1 MSDAPKFLKEEMSM
15 LKSPKTKE
23 KEKFFKEW
31 TAENW
36 IKGVMGL
43 MACAKIMF
51 LMGYMPLFCL
61 AGLYCLVDWW
71 FSKSV
76 LTPFFHFLIP
86 GFCILGAILVV
97 NVIGL
102 VYRYKKWRKFRSG
115 LPLSEEELPELH
127 VYAKEDLV
135 LYMQA
140 YEYVEGFLHLPSR
153 FCWEGMVDL
162 FGPQH
167 FEYDYGNAYWE
178 AMEELYRKL
187 PGYTVPEDD
196 GLETDTLEEV
206 EPTCANAILLQD
218 VKEYFEKI
226 VVDRCELKE
235 LENIKPVP
243 VPVGQSCE

>member
-1 MSDAPKFLKEEMSM
+1 M
-15 LKSPKTKE
+15 LKSPKSKE
-23 KEKFFKEW
+23 REKFFKEW

-36 IKGVMGL
+36 IEWVICL
-43 MACAKIMF
+43 MACAKFVF
-51 LMGYMPLFCL
+51 LIGYMPLFYL

-97 NVIGL
+97 NAIGL
-102 VYRYKKWRKFRSG
+102 IYRYKKWRKFRSG
-115 LPLSEEELPELH
+115 LPLSEKELPELH

-140 YEYVEGFLHLPSR
+140 YEYVEGFLRLPSR
-153 FCWEGMVDL
+153 FCWEGLVDL

-167 FEYDYGNAYWE
+167 FEYDYDSPYWKS
-178 AMEELYRKL
+178 MEELYQKL
-187 PGYTVPEDD
+187 PGYTVSEDSAF
-196 GLETDTLEEV
+196 GTDTLKEAV
-206 EPTCANAILLQD
+206 PTCANAMLLQD

-226 VVDRCELKE
+226 VVDKEKLEELA
-235 LENIKPVP
+235 NIKPVP
-243 VPVGQSCE
+243 VP

>member
-1 MSDAPKFLKEEMSM
+1 M
-15 LKSPKTKE
+15 LKSPQIKE
-23 KEKFFKEW
+23 REKFFKEW

-36 IKGVMGL
+36 IKVVMGL
-43 MACAKIMF
+43 MACVKIGF
-51 LMGYMPLFCL
+51 LMGYMPLFYL

-97 NVIGL
+97 NAIGL

-167 FEYDYGNAYWE
+167 FEYDYGSAYWE
-178 AMEELYRKL
+178 AMEELYQKL
-187 PGYTVPEDD
+187 PGYTVSEDD
-196 GLETDTLEEV
+196 ARETDTLEEV

-243 VPVGQSCE
+243 VPMGQSCE

>member
-1 MSDAPKFLKEEMSM
+1 M

-187 PGYTVPEDD
+187 PGYTVPEND

-235 LENIKPVP
+235 LENIKPVS
-243 VPVGQSCE
+243 VSVGQSCE

>member
-1 MSDAPKFLKEEMSM
+1 M
-15 LKSPKTKE
+15 LKSPQIKE
-23 KEKFFKEW
+23 REKFFKEW

-36 IKGVMGL
+36 IKVVMGL
-43 MACAKIMF
+43 MACVKIGF
-51 LMGYMPLFCL
+51 LMGYMPLFYL

-97 NVIGL
+97 NAIGL

-167 FEYDYGNAYWE
+167 FEYDYGSAYWE
-178 AMEELYRKL
+178 AMEELYQKL
-187 PGYTVPEDD
+187 PGYTVSEDD
-196 GLETDTLEEV
+196 ARETDTLEDV

-235 LENIKPVP
+235 LENIKPVS